1 MNPEGAGKPESL
13 VVSASD
19 ALGAETQAAFRF
31 FFCHFS
37 AEDRFGNQRPNLSGE
52 KTGDVSFWGNSG
64 WGNSGWGNSGWGNS
78 GGILRLDGL
87 QPVTALDERV
97 QDSFGE
103 RFASHARHFVRQGFH
118 LRVPESQGH
127 D

>member
-52 KTGDVSFWGNSG
+52 KTGDVS
-64 WGNSGWGNSGWGNS
+64 GWGNSGWGNS

-103 RFASHARHFVRQGFH
+103 RFASHTRHFVRQGFH
-118 LRVPESQGH
+118 LRIPESQRH
-127 D
+127 A